1 MNIDCNV
8 KHFCTFCLKNKQ
20 NVQKKKRGEHLFAR
34 YSPRILMIFSI
45 LFLFESALGGSKTC
59 DGHTEWRARSILHA
73 KLSAELN

>member
-20 NVQKKKRGEHLFAR
+20 NVQKKKRGEHLFSR

-45 LFLFESALGGSKTC
+45 LFLFESALRGG
-59 DGHTEWRARSILHA
+59 
-73 KLSAELN
+73 